1 MVGTYDN
8 DHDEGHDIYL
18 CIFNDCAK
26 DDRCTAIVFRFHFIR
41 VMMAIMSTTKAAGL
55 IEVERGTGG
64 VTISRPLEEKLSEIT
79 LADVKKDIAVYIL
92 YMKV

>member
-1 MVGTYDN
+1 
-8 DHDEGHDIYL
+8 
-18 CIFNDCAK
+18 
-26 DDRCTAIVFRFHFIR
+26 
-41 VMMAIMSTTKAAGL
+41 MAIMSTTKAAGL